1 MSGIRVR
8 VGQPDLHVNVGQ
20 QDAIKVLASNTAVT
34 SGIATLA
41 LVAEFANTSN
51 SVIGGIAS
59 VTQLSVSGISSL
71 TQLYVSNVS
80 TFVGMTT
87 FAGDVYFSGNIVGN
101 LTTIDGG
108 SF

>member
-1 MSGIRVR
+1 MADIRVR

-34 SGIATLA
+34 SGIATFA
-41 LVAEFANTSN
+41 FAADFANRSN

-59 VTQLSVSGISSL
+59 VTSLNVSG
-71 TQLYVSNVS
+71 VS
-80 TFVGMTT
+80 TF
-87 FAGDVYFSGNIVGN
+87 AGNVYFTGNIIGN

-108 SF
+108 RY

>member
-1 MSGIRVR
+1 MADIRVR

-34 SGIATLA
+34 SGIAT
-41 LVAEFANTSN
+41 FAFAADFAN

-59 VTQLSVSGISSL
+59 VTSLNVSGISS
-71 TQLYVSNVS
+71 
-80 TFVGMTT
+80 
-87 FAGDVYFSGNIVGN
+87 FSGNVYFNGNIIGN

-108 SF
+108 RY